1 LSIISIE
8 SKKPYK
14 RKQHGYYHEKY
25 MDKYMQEDKGTQED
39 WEKVHKKALY
49 WLHSDSMPLKTPT
62 ETRP

>member
-1 LSIISIE
+1 
-8 SKKPYK
+8 
-14 RKQHGYYHEKY
+14 
-25 MDKYMQEDKGTQED
+25 MQEDKGTQED